1 MLWNEKVRLA
11 LNHPVTLISLMVPLG
26 LYTVLSTLFY
36 DVLLFI
42 PLPGI
47 VSSISGF
54 LMNKRMLA
62 FLLGAVP
69 FVPLLL
75 LGLPKAG
82 IALFIGVPNG
92 LIALGGALLT
102 RQGLST
108 WTGLLLIV
116 SPLIWMLILFS
127 NLQG

>member
-11 LNHPVTLISLMVPLG
+11 LNHPLTLIFLMVPLG

-47 VSSISGF
+47 VSSILGF
-54 LMNKRMLA
+54 STKKRMLA
-62 FLLGAVP
+62 FLLGTAP

-92 LIALGGALLT
+92 LIGLGGALLT

-116 SPLIWMLILFS
+116 SPFIWMLVLFS
-127 NLQG
+127 SLQG